1 MCTLPFVFNIG
12 FSWNKKRNLFS
23 SSVLLLLLLLLLVS
37 RSTKLPVPSLA
48 TRIHVRRTRLIIT
61 ESDYMDFVLKP
72 KFDPRH
78 RLLRCQFFLTNAT
91 TLAIGHRFMGTRWS
105 FFSFYQF
112 YFIFFVCSAVAC
124 IRRGVKR
131 EWACSGHR
139 CAFFFSYWS
148 SGAGAASVLLAAA
161 PSSAS
166 WSSSSW
172 SSSSWSSASS
182 STSAW
187 SSGVAASAS
196 RCGRNEITRIWRTGN
211 AIPLLHD

>member
-78 RLLRCQFFLTNAT
+78 RLLRCQFFFNQRNNFGDWPPFYGNPLE
-91 TLAIGHRFMGTRWS
+91 
-105 FFSFYQF
+105 FFFFLSILF
-112 YFIFFVCSAVAC
+112 YFFLFV
-124 IRRGVKR
+124 R
-131 EWACSGHR
+131 
-139 CAFFFSYWS
+139 
-148 SGAGAASVLLAAA
+148 
-161 PSSAS
+161 P
-166 WSSSSW
+166 
-172 SSSSWSSASS
+172 
-182 STSAW
+182 
-187 SSGVAASAS
+187 
-196 RCGRNEITRIWRTGN
+196 WRVFGEV
-211 AIPLLHD
+211 